1 MGDKDKKKLTDHNA
15 MEEIR
20 RSLLVRGAEQSL
32 KTMYTHG
39 SHELGQKTETH
50 CKNCFSVMVHKTYF

>member
-1 MGDKDKKKLTDHNA
+1 MGDKDKKKLPDHNA

-20 RSLLVRGAEQSL
+20 KSLLVRGAEQSL

-39 SHELGQKTETH
+39 SHE
-50 CKNCFSVMVHKTYF
+50 